1 MTAKP
6 SVPPLQT
13 QVGHASWGDNQVRG
27 FSLLHDLVTH
37 SGFWCTASLA
47 LGGPRI
53 SAEDEALLDH
63 VSTCTYACDPR
74 IWPLKA
80 VRLGSA
86 HGSYTAGL
94 CVGLLATEDSRI
106 GPSVSGRAAQ
116 LIADAAESL
125 DDGPIPE
132 PAVMMRWLERRLVSE
147 PQLPGFGVAFRAR
160 DERVDAVARCLE
172 VHGRAGHRH
181 WQLMLV
187 LDACMRERRAP
198 VNLASALAAVCLD
211 LGFRPQQI
219 GPLATLMTTS
229 SYVANACEGAQ
240 QRPPV
245 LQQLPDATIDYRG
258 PPPRES
264 PRARA
269 ASEAATTTTPTKP
282 PTGRR

>member
-1 MTAKP
+1 MSTHDIVP
-6 SVPPLQT
+6 SIET

-27 FSLLHDLVTH
+27 FSLLDDLVTK

-53 SAEDEALLDH
+53 SAVDEALLDD

-80 VRLGSA
+80 VRLA
-86 HGSYTAGL
+86 AAYGSYTIGL

-106 GPSVSGRAAQ
+106 GPAVSGRAAQ
-116 LIADAAESL
+116 LIADAAGSL
-125 DDGPIPE
+125 E
-132 PAVMMRWLERRLVSE
+132 PGILPSEPSVMPWLERRLAIE
-147 PQLPGFGVAFRAR
+147 PYLPGFGVAFRPR
-160 DERVDAVARCLE
+160 DERVDAVRNCLE
-172 VHGRAGHRH
+172 AHGRIDGHH

-187 LDACMRERRAP
+187 LDQCMRRHRGAP

-211 LGFRPQQI
+211 LGFFPAQI

-229 SYVANACEGAQ
+229 SYVANAYEGAQ
-240 QRPPV
+240 QRPAV
-245 LQQLPDATIDYRG
+245 LQRLPTPAIDYVG
-258 PPPRES
+258 PAPRES

-269 ASEAATTTTPTKP
+269 ARESRERTSRESDRP
-282 PTGRR
+282 G